1 MGRGCSGLSAAVVVP
16 EECMDGACSRRHRQE
31 RRKGAECVC
40 MMMIMVVVS
49 LFIIAGDSQA
59 ANLGD
64 ERGASRTCSSNKR
77 TKLRLLLLSDYSVVF
92 FFSLPL
98 SLSLSLSRFLGE
110 KRKRK
115 RHHYYWN
122 LTLALFGSCLSDL
135 CLFGCSRCEQTYAS
149 KERERERNVCA
160 GCNTPCLSV
169 TAMTSAA
176 RARCHDTI
184 VIAAL
189 SLFFTS
195 SKSCP
200 E

>member
-77 TKLRLLLLSDYSVVF
+77 TKLRLLLLSDYSVVVF

-98 SLSLSLSRFLGE
+98 SLSLSLSLLGG
-110 KRKRK
+110 KKK
-115 RHHYYWN
+115 
-122 LTLALFGSCLSDL
+122 
-135 CLFGCSRCEQTYAS
+135 
-149 KERERERNVCA
+149 KKK
-160 GCNTPCLSV
+160 TPLLLEPDPSV
-169 TAMTSAA
+169 
-176 RARCHDTI
+176 I
-184 VIAAL
+184 WLL
-189 SLFFTS
+189 SL
-195 SKSCP
+195 
-200 E
+200 